1 MSVESRSPR
10 SVWVEIVIFKMPK
23 YLLYRHAPH
32 GACELKSCTIA
43 LHTFYCIVTLPTERV
58 SWNWTVFFRCYRS
71 LGHAPHGACELKLI
85 VSIWGSLVAPS
96 RSPRSV
102 WVEITRSRPKILS
115 TSSRS
120 PRSVWVEIYEMPVIR
135 PPETGH
141 APHGACELKY
151 GTVYSSLKQY
161 GVTLPT
167 ERVSWNRTKDP
178 CTELAES
185 HAPRGA
191 CELKCII

>member
-1 MSVESRSPR
+1 MILVTLPTERVSWNYFMYSNRIFYESHAPHGACELKSPMTHWQADKSKSRSPR

-141 APHGACELKY
+141 APHGACELK
-151 GTVYSSLKQY
+151 L
-161 GVTLPT
+161 
-167 ERVSWNRTKDP
+167 
-178 CTELAES
+178 
-185 HAPRGA
+185 
-191 CELKCII
+191 